1 MAGRSSRGGD
11 VAGGARASASAGDG
25 VTRLRLLGP
34 FALRDGRGHEITVHS
49 RKNRALLAILALSV
63 DRAATRESITGLLWG
78 DHGEEQA
85 RASLRQSLAVL
96 RKELGSRADAIVDVR
111 DDGMRLSPAVEVD
124 VLEVIAA
131 ADAGGDLARIRRA
144 AEYCRGDLL
153 ADVPLRDASFEPW
166 LETQRAS
173 IHAAVVRLFQSRAE
187 LETGGERIEA
197 ARRLVALDDLRE
209 SSHRTLMRAYAD
221 NGDNGL
227 AAKQYELCRTLLR
240 EQLGTEPSRETVEL
254 HRSIIGGALQPS
266 SPPSAHSTGA
276 IAGDLAPFDRPSIAV
291 LPFDSAEP
299 DQTFFAEGIAEE
311 LIANLSR
318 FRRLSVI
325 ARASSFAFRDSAT
338 SARTIG
344 QRLGVRFLL
353 YGRVRR
359 AGASIRV
366 AAELVEAGSEA
377 VLWVER
383 YDQPADQIFGLI
395 DELSASI
402 VASTVGHLEDA
413 LLRRAK
419 RRPTSKLASYELF
432 LRGRALMHSGERKDK
447 LEARRLFK
455 AAIEID
461 GEFAIAYAQ
470 LAFVHL
476 SEFFWDNSG
485 TALAKA
491 AEIASRA
498 LAIDEEEAWSHMVLG
513 LTWLHRR
520 EFDLALK
527 HCERSVA
534 LNPNDP
540 ELSAKLGLVLTDL
553 GRAEEAIP
561 LIQRAMRLN
570 PLNPNA
576 FSDYLA
582 LALIGAGRYKTAI
595 EVLTAT
601 PETSFYYFAWLT
613 VCHAQLG
620 DLPAARQC
628 AQRAIDLAPEFTVA
642 RFAAME
648 PLRDPQAM
656 AIWTSSMREAGIPD

>member
-1 MAGRSSRGGD
+1 MLGNG
-11 VAGGARASASAGDG
+11 VA
-25 VTRLRLLGP
+25 LRLLGP
-34 FALRDGRGHEITVHS
+34 FSLNDGRFGEITVHS

-63 DRAATRESITGLLWG
+63 DRAATRETITGLLWG
-78 DHGEEQA
+78 NHGEEQA

-96 RKELGSRADAIVDVR
+96 RKELGARANAIVEVS
-111 DDGMRLSPAVEVD
+111 DDRVRLSPAVDVD
-124 VLEVIAA
+124 VLEVIAT
-131 ADAGGDLARIRRA
+131 ADARGDLARVRRA
-144 AEYCRGDLL
+144 AGYCRGELL
-153 ADVPLRDASFEPW
+153 GDVPMHDASFEPW
-166 LETQRAS
+166 LEAQRAG
-173 IHAAVVRLFQSRAE
+173 IHAATVRLFQSWAE
-187 LETGGERIEA
+187 LETGAERIEA

-209 SSHRTLMRAYAD
+209 SSHRTLMRAYVD

-227 AAKQYELCRTLLR
+227 AAKQFELCRIRLR
-240 EQLGTEPSRETVEL
+240 EQLGTEPSRETLEM
-254 HRSIIGGALQPS
+254 HRSIVGGELVPNLV
-266 SPPSAHSTGA
+266 PSAPSGGA
-276 IAGDLAPFDRPSIAV
+276 IAGDPAPLGRPSIAV
-291 LPFDSAEP
+291 IPFDSAEP
-299 DQTFFAEGIAEE
+299 GQAFFAEGIAEE

-344 QRLGVRFLL
+344 QRLGVKFLL

-359 AGASIRV
+359 AGSSIRI
-366 AAELVEAGSEA
+366 AAELVEAASEA

-383 YDQPADQIFGLI
+383 YDRPADQIFGLI
-395 DELSASI
+395 DELSALI

-432 LRGRALMHSGERKDK
+432 LRGRALMHGGERKDK
-447 LEARRLFK
+447 LEGRRLFE
-455 AAIEID
+455 AAIAID
-461 GEFAIAYAQ
+461 GEFAVAYAQ
-470 LAFVHL
+470 LASVHL

-485 TALAKA
+485 TSLAMA
-491 AEIASRA
+491 AEIASKA

-527 HCERSVA
+527 HCERSVT

-540 ELSAKLGLVLTDL
+540 ELTAKLGLVLTDL
-553 GRAEEAIP
+553 GRAQEAIP

-576 FSDYLA
+576 FSDYLG
-582 LALIGAGRYKTAI
+582 LALIGAGRYQAAI
-595 EVLTAT
+595 DVLTGT

-613 VCHAQLG
+613 VCHARLG
-620 DLPAARQC
+620 DLPTARQC
-628 AQRAIDLAPEFTVA
+628 AQKTMNLAPHFTVGQ
-642 RFAAME
+642 FAAME
-648 PLRDPQAM
+648 PLRDHEAM
-656 AIWTSSMREAGIPD
+656 AIWTSSMREAGIPE

>member
-1 MAGRSSRGGD
+1 MRQAASRPPTSMG
-11 VAGGARASASAGDG
+11 SA
-25 VTRLRLLGP
+25 VTRLRLLGS
-34 FALRDGRGHEITVHS
+34 FAVRDGRGHEITVRS

-96 RKELGSRADAIVDVR
+96 RKELGSQADAIVDVR
-111 DDGMRLSPAVEVD
+111 DDGMRLSQAVEVD

-166 LETQRAS
+166 LETHRAS
-173 IHAAVVRLFQSRAE
+173 IHAAIVRLFQSWAE

-197 ARRLVALDDLRE
+197 ARRLVALDGLRE

-254 HRSIIGGALQPS
+254 HRSIIGGALQPG
-266 SPPSAHSTGA
+266 SPPSAHSTGT

-366 AAELVEAGSEA
+366 AAELVEGGSEA

-383 YDQPADQIFGLI
+383 YDRPADQIFGVI

-402 VASTVGHLEDA
+402 VASTVGHLENA

-447 LEARRLFK
+447 LEARRLFE
-455 AAIEID
+455 AAIAID
-461 GEFAIAYAQ
+461 GQFAIAYAQ

-485 TALAKA
+485 TALANA
-491 AEIASRA
+491 AEIALRA

-595 EVLTAT
+595 EVLTPT

-628 AQRAIDLAPEFTVA
+628 AQRAIDRAPEFTVA